1 MSKNKNKYKHRV
13 RTERRDV
20 NGGVFPGAMA
30 AILVIAAV
38 LSIGYLWICGR
49 NEDLGKRIKE
59 LEIEKQSLDR
69 RVINEEFKWSN
80 ATSPENIQRLLLR
93 HHLMM
98 ELPKER
104 SIARVKRATDGMY
117 YSYKTS
123 GTSYALKGDEA
134 SHD

>member
-20 NGGVFPGAMA
+20 NGRVFPGAIA
-30 AILVIAAV
+30 AILVVAAV

-49 NEDLGKRIKE
+49 NEDLGRQIKA
-59 LEIEKQSLDR
+59 LEVAKQALDR
-69 RVINEEFKWSN
+69 RVINEEFKWAN
-80 ATSPENIQRLLLR
+80 ATSPENIQRLLIR
-93 HHLMM
+93 HKLPM

-104 SIARVKRATDGMY
+104 SITRVKRSTDGAY
-117 YSYKTS
+117 FAYKT
-123 GTSYALKGDEA
+123 GGMRYAAKGDEA